1 VRASTVKRKVA
12 KKQRSKEDKN
22 GAFASTYL
30 QTILDIAGV
39 LDMQKI
45 TAFLWFDTEGAMKFY
60 IAIFKMKAMMQMRK
74 LDIEVL
80 RRAYA
85 QEEK

>member
-1 VRASTVKRKVA
+1 
-12 KKQRSKEDKN
+12 
-22 GAFASTYL
+22 
-30 QTILDIAGV
+30 
-39 LDMQKI
+39 MQKI
-45 TAFLWFDTEGAMKFY
+45 TAFLWFDTEGAMNFY

-80 RRAYA
+80 RRAYV